1 MNVDTAA
8 MVCQHYEANGDVD
21 AALLAV
27 TAALAAFPDGPLTA
41 AQLGGIDQFHVRGL
55 AATAELA
62 QLADIGAGM
71 QILDAGCGLGGPSRY
86 LAETFE
92 ADVTGVDLS
101 PSFVAIANL
110 LARRAGVDGLVRYRT
125 GNLLALD
132 FDDASFDLVWTQ
144 HVVMNIADR
153 SGLYRELRRVLRP
166 GGKLVFYDVI
176 AADDGS
182 EPTYPV
188 PWATEK
194 QTSFLRTMA
203 DTVTALSAAGFSVD
217 TWQDVTAQGVAWFAQ
232 ARAPAP
238 QAPSLATVMGPR
250 FPEMAS
256 NLARSFKE
264 GRIGLAMGVCTAG
277 APGTK

>member
-1 MNVDTAA
+1 MNIDTLA
-8 MVCQHYEANGDVD
+8 MVCQHYEAAGDAQ

-27 TAALAAFPDGPLTA
+27 TEALATYTKGPLTA
-41 AQLGGIDQFHVRGL
+41 AQLGEIDQFHVRGL

-62 QLADIGAGM
+62 QLAGIQRGM

-86 LAETFE
+86 LAENFGAE
-92 ADVTGVDLS
+92 VTGVDLS

-110 LARRAGVDGLVRYRT
+110 LARRVGMDGLVRYRS
-125 GNLLALD
+125 GNLLVLE

-153 SGLYRELRRVLRP
+153 IALYRTLHRVLRP

-188 PWATEK
+188 PWAATR
-194 QTSFLRTMA
+194 QTSFLRTKA
-203 DTVTALSAAGFSVD
+203 ETVSALNAAGFSVD
-217 TWQDVTAQGVAWFAQ
+217 IWQDVTAQGLAWFAQ
-232 ARAPAP
+232 ARTPAP
-238 QAPSLATVMGPR
+238 QAPNLATLMGAK
-250 FPEMAS
+250 FPEMVS
-256 NLARSFKE
+256 NLARSLKE
-264 GRIGLAMGVCTAG
+264 GRIVLAMGVCTAG
-277 APGTK
+277 VSIAK